1 MASKDIPLA
10 GSVTNLT
17 IQELLHKYDL
27 SFHEF
32 DTDGMAAVTEECKKR
47 EIDFWK
53 IYYDHIMSLT
63 FTEEG
68 A

>member
-1 MASKDIPLA
+1 MASEN
-10 GSVTNLT
+10 VTNLT
-17 IQELLHKYDL
+17 IQELIHKYDL

-32 DTDGMAAVTEECKKR
+32 DTDGMTTVIDECKRR
-47 EIDFWK
+47 EVDFWK

-68 A
+68 ASN